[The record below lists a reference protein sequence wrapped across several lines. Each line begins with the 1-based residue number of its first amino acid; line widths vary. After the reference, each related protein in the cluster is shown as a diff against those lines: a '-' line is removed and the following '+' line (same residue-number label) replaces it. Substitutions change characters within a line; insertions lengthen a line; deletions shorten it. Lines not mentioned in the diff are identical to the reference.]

1 MAKERGS
8 MTEGF
13 ESELP
18 RMIPSKNEWMSHAPA
33 WKSGSVGEAADAP
46 TSYGRNACD
55 VWIE

>member
-1 MAKERGS
+1 

-13 ESELP
+13 GSELP